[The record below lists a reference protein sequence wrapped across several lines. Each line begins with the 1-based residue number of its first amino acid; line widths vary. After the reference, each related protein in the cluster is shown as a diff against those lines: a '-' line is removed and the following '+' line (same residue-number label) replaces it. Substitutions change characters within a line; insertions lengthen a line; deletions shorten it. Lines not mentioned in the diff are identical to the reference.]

1 MYYIYYKTSSHI
13 YFLKKKLREPHGPPA
28 SGMKRLQTREVAG
41 RASVHGRCLC
51 LGLYRFSWIT
61 TYNNWVT
68 GVMKYH
74 KTILT
79 YIDLWTWRGSCYC
92 TMSLRGTSL
101 TCTHQNDS
109 LAPTFM
115 YTYLHVHRQPV
126 RLGLGDLGTWGLGD
140 LGTWGQGDKG
150 TRRQGVGIK
159 VYINSHFKLRRDS
172 RSHGSKERRMGNQ
185 HRSVSSLSRVWGRE
199 EEEEEEEE
207 REQQQNISMIYYN
220 ILYIRNIIL
229 IHV

>member
-1 MYYIYYKTSSHI
+1 
-13 YFLKKKLREPHGPPA
+13 
-28 SGMKRLQTREVAG
+28 
-41 RASVHGRCLC
+41 
-51 LGLYRFSWIT
+51 
-61 TYNNWVT
+61 
-68 GVMKYH
+68 MKYH

-115 YTYLHVHRQPV
+115 YTYLHVHRQPF
-126 RLGLGDLGTWGLGD
+126 RLGLGD
-140 LGTWGQGDKG
+140 LGTWGQGDKETG
-150 TRRQGVGIK
+150 CRYQSVHK
-159 VYINSHFKLRRDS
+159 QPFQA
-172 RSHGSKERRMGNQ
+172 KEGLAISWIQRTQNGKPTQ
-185 HRSVSSLSRVWGRE
+185 KCQQFVPSWGRE